1 MGRRFMSIWFPYLTT
16 DWFSLRK
23 PEFKD
28 RPLISAIAVR
38 GRKLVKVMNSI
49 AAAEGIQL
57 QMPTADAKAIV
68 PGLEIFDDQPGRDLK
83 LLKGI
88 GEWCI
93 RYTPI
98 VALDPPDGLTLDIS
112 GCTHLWGGE
121 HAYLQEIINRLAHKG
136 YQSKGGIADTI
147 GASWAVARFGKSAIV
162 DEGKLFDALLPLDPA
177 ALRLENNVLQRL
189 QKLGLHQVRSFIGMP
204 KSVLRRRFGEGL
216 LCKLGQAL
224 GQIEEALLPLKLQ
237 QPYMERLPCLDSIK
251 TVKGIEIAI
260 NLLLEKMCHR
270 LREEG
275 KGMRTA
281 TLTYYRIDEKVGKVD
296 IGTNLPSNSKG
307 HLFTLF
313 ELKISTIAPGLGIE
327 LFVLEVSKVE
337 DSVLPQEVLWAAKP
351 GLDNQK
357 VAELLDRLTVK
368 VGASIVNRYVPDQHY
383 WPERSIKQAGAIQEK
398 PGTEWNATQ
407 PRPTQLLSRPQPIEV
422 SVPVPDYP
430 PMLFKYKGI
439 THNIRK
445 ADGPERIEREWWMDE
460 GEHRDYYQVED
471 QDGQRYWIFRSGHYS
486 VTKAQQWFIHGYFA

>member
-1 MGRRFMSIWFPYLTT
+1 MSIWLPYLTT

-23 PEFKD
+23 PAFKD
-28 RPLISAIAVR
+28 KPLISAIAVR
-38 GRKLVKVMNSI
+38 GRKLVKAMNSI
-49 AAAEGIQL
+49 AEAEGIQL

-68 PGLEIFDDQPGRDLK
+68 PGLEMFDDQTGRDLK

-121 HAYLQEIINRLAHKG
+121 YTYLQEIINRLAHKG

-177 ALRLENNVLQRL
+177 ALRLENHVLQRL
-189 QKLGLHQVRSFIGMP
+189 QKLGLYQVRSFIGMP

-224 GQIEEALLPLKLQ
+224 GQIEEALLPLQLQ
-237 QPYMERLPCLDSIK
+237 QPYMERLPCLESIK

-275 KGMRTA
+275 KGMRAA
-281 TLTYYRIDEKVGKVD
+281 TLTYFRIDEKVGKVT
-296 IGTNLPSNSKG
+296 IGTNLPSNSKS

-368 VGASIVNRYVPDQHY
+368 VGASIVHRYVPDQHY

-398 PGTEWNATQ
+398 TGTEWNATQ
-407 PRPTQLLSRPQPIEV
+407 SRPTQLLSLPQPIEV

-430 PMLFKYKGI
+430 PMLFKYRGI

-471 QDGQRYWIFRSGHYS
+471 EDGQRYWIFRSGHYS